1 MSTHR
6 QSVREYMQASETLLK
21 ANDLSDEEMEAVQE
35 MLNRISDKLLTS
47 LVALNVLAAWCETGA
62 WRGV

>member
-1 MSTHR
+1 
-6 QSVREYMQASETLLK
+6 MQASETLLQ
-21 ANDLSDEEMEAVQE
+21 ADDLSDEEMEAVQE